1 MQCDEPISLQRVIT
15 HGSTKGDGWWPGGSN
30 GDAPARYWQ
39 ERVDSTMA
47 ETAPQEPCMDKSEGA
62 KVSRLADIIWRMWPW
77 MTWSLPVALVLV
89 PAMSPGAGWYAL
101 FLLLLSPVIVAGAGL
116 LGSLPRFVLRRAGH
130 ESAPVGLVWLLLLHW
145 WSWIAV
151 ILTFRDAS
159 DVGPVPSALSR
170 LAPEPVSYDS
180 VDVIRQAAG
189 VVVVVTW
196 LAVVTRVAAGGP
208 FPRPAYLVAAGYVTI
223 LAAPALLIVA
233 TMHASE
239 ETASQRD
246 DAGERAGDIADHSAE
261 AQKQRYET
269 RYVELQ
275 ESMVPMREA
284 IAPDGWEATVRLQ
297 EARSADGSTGFDAYS
312 VQLSYRLDRALEDS
326 EFNQVDRLLDDAG
339 WEQNDSPMTSDA
351 EFEHPGG
358 AEVDLITSEDHLVI
372 RMESPV
378 WWGDEDVLRDPP
390 EERDGP
396 LTTEDRD
403 EVMREEPTYAADEWP
418 EAP

>member
-1 MQCDEPISLQRVIT
+1 
-15 HGSTKGDGWWPGGSN
+15 
-30 GDAPARYWQ
+30 
-39 ERVDSTMA
+39 MA
-47 ETAPQEPCMDKSEGA
+47 ETAPQELRMDESDRV
-62 KVSRLADIIWRMWPW
+62 KVPRLAEIIWRMWPW

-89 PAMSPGAGWYAL
+89 PAMSPEAGWYAL

-159 DVGPVPSALSR
+159 DTGPVPSALSG
-170 LAPEPVSYDS
+170 LSPEPVSYDS

-189 VVVVVTW
+189 VVLVVTW

-208 FPRPAYLVAAGYVTI
+208 FTRSAYLVAAGYVTV

-246 DAGERAGDIADHSAE
+246 DAGERAGDVAGLSAE

-284 IAPDGWEATVRLQ
+284 ISPDGWEATVRLQ
-297 EARSADGSTGFDAYS
+297 EARSADGPTGFDAYA
-312 VQLSYRLDRALEDS
+312 VQLRYRLDRAVEDS
-326 EFNQVDRLLDDAG
+326 EFDQIARLFEDAG
-339 WEQNDSPMTSDA
+339 WEQNDSPMTPDA

-358 AEVDLITSEDHLVI
+358 AEVDLITGEDHLVI
-372 RMESPV
+372 RMVSPV

-390 EERDGP
+390 EEPDGP
-396 LTTEDRD
+396 RTMEDIEAQRRD
-403 EVMREEPTYAADEWP
+403 QEEEAPTYSADEWP